1 MQVLDLPLLIEELI
15 VNIIVRI
22 ILLTIWKIIV
32 SRGLAALDFLFFNLE
47 ALICRFALNRTT
59 LSIASL
65 LQILII
71 SRDNF
76 FVLARF

>member
-32 SRGLAALDFLFFNLE
+32 SRGLAPLDFLLFNLE

-71 SRDNF
+71 SRDYF